1 MSAIANYWDDPCV
14 CWNCGSDDIT
24 PHITFGVEVDEHGRY
39 LSVDGYKC
47 YDCGE
52 RWKACSKMNTYAVET
67 DAGIRTWCAD
77 DEAHAIEQHKDDFGD
92 DETIIRVWEIT
103 NESLGLESKH
113 G

>member
-1 MSAIANYWDDPCV
+1 LMNMVGILAWTATSATIV
-14 CWNCGSDDIT
+14 
-24 PHITFGVEVDEHGRY
+24 V
-39 LSVDGYKC
+39 SVG
-47 YDCGE
+47 
-52 RWKACSKMNTYAVET
+52 KACSKMNTYAVET

-77 DEAHAIEQHKDDFGD
+77 DEAQAIEQHKDDFGD